1 MEAAVGARAGLAGRD
16 LARLAWAT
24 LGCSLLLVLAG
35 IGLRVLGPR
44 AGAYPFWGE
53 VVVIVVVLGTLGAL
67 VAARRPKHPVGWLFA
82 GIGLAGGCQL
92 VAGNYAMAALADPE
106 LPAGAVA
113 AMAAEQLRIAGLGM
127 LLAVMLL
134 FPTGR
139 PPSRRWWPVAWLGLA
154 GVAGY
159 LARTGLEPGHGE
171 ALLGYENPFGVT
183 GAPWLLQLLRGVEQL
198 FYVAELAVI
207 GSLVVRLWRARGVE
221 RQQLKWFVYAAVV
234 ALVVLVLANIFL
246 FDLMENGPLGSILW
260 GAAPV
265 ALAVAVAVAVLRYRL
280 YEIDRLVNRTL
291 VYGLLTALL
300 VGVYAGLVFLLG
312 RPARPG
318 HRRLGPG
325 RGRLH
330 PGRGR
335 PVPAGPAP
343 APGAGRPPLQPAQVR
358 RDPDHRAVQRPPA
371 RPGRPGHLIVRA
383 AGRGRPDGAA
393 GRGVAVA
400 PARIG
405 PAVTDS
411 VTMPERWEGT
421 TAPKEVP

>member
-1 MEAAVGARAGLAGRD
+1 MEVAGGARAGLAWRD
-16 LARLAWAT
+16 PARLAWAT

-53 VVVIVVVLGTLGAL
+53 VVVIVVVLGSLGAL

-183 GAPWLLQLLRGVEQL
+183 GAPWLLQLVRGAEQL

-234 ALVVLVLANIFL
+234 ALVVLVLASVFL

-312 RPARPG
+312 RLLDPATG
-318 HRRLGPG
+318 DSAL
-325 RGRLH
+325 
-330 PGRGR
+330 
-335 PVPAGPAP
+335 
-343 APGAGRPPLQPAQVR
+343 
-358 RDPDHRAVQRPPA
+358 
-371 RPGRPGHLIVRA
+371 
-383 AGRGRPDGAA
+383 
-393 GRGVAVA
+393 AVA
-400 PARIG
+400 A
-405 PAVTDS
+405 S
-411 VTMPERWEGT
+411 
-421 TAPKEVP
+421 

>member
-16 LARLAWAT
+16 LAWLAWAT

-35 IGLRVLGPR
+35 IGLRELGPR

-92 VAGNYAMAALADPE
+92 VAGNYAMAALADLE

-113 AMAAEQLRIAGLGM
+113 AVAAEQLRIAGLGM

-139 PPSRRWWPVAWLGLA
+139 LPSRRWWPVAWLGLA

-183 GAPWLLQLLRGVEQL
+183 GAPWLHTLLRGVEQL

-265 ALAVAVAVAVLRYRL
+265 ALALAVAVAVLRYRL

-312 RPARPG
+312 RLLDPATGDSALAVAASTLAVAALFQPAR
-318 HRRLGPG
+318 RRLQGLVD
-325 RGRLH
+325 RRFNRRKYDATLTIERFSGRLRDQVDLDTLSSELLAVVDRTVQPAGVWLWLR
-330 PGRGR
+330 PGSGR
-335 PVPAGPAP
+335 P
-343 APGAGRPPLQPAQVR
+343 
-358 RDPDHRAVQRPPA
+358 
-371 RPGRPGHLIVRA
+371 
-383 AGRGRPDGAA
+383 
-393 GRGVAVA
+393 
-400 PARIG
+400 
-405 PAVTDS
+405 
-411 VTMPERWEGT
+411 
-421 TAPKEVP
+421 